1 MSGFIANGTTA
12 PATDIANGPFWP
24 PVKPD
29 EIRARMRLDG
39 AIAAERLRA
48 AVVAAMMMVND
59 DLADWRATQHAAGYG
74 TLADVPTEAVDG
86 TSRLVQLYQRAIACC
101 AAAELTERYRSFDAS
116 DSANQR
122 ADDLTP
128 SIDELR
134 RDQRWAIRDL
144 KGQSRVTV
152 ELI

>member
-1 MSGFIANGTTA
+1 MSGFIANGTA
-12 PATDIANGPFWP
+12 PPAPDITNGGFWP
-24 PVKPD
+24 VVKPD

-39 AIAAERLRA
+39 SIAPDRLRA
-48 AVVAAMMMVND
+48 AVVAAILMVND
-59 DLADWRATQHAAGYG
+59 DLVLWRAKQEAAGFA
-74 TLADVPTEAVDG
+74 TLADVPAEKVDG
-86 TSRLVQLYQRAIACC
+86 TSRLVLLYQRAIACC
-101 AAAELTERYRSFDAS
+101 TAAELTERYRSYDAS

-144 KGQSRVTV
+144 KGESRVTV

>member
-1 MSGFIANGTTA
+1 MSGFIANGTA
-12 PATDIANGPFWP
+12 PPAPDITNGGFWP
-24 PVKPD
+24 VVKPD

-39 AIAAERLRA
+39 AIAPDRLRA
-48 AVVAAMMMVND
+48 AVVAAILMVND
-59 DLADWRATQHAAGYG
+59 DLVLWRAKQEAAGFA
-74 TLADVPTEAVDG
+74 TLADVPAEKVDS
-86 TSRLVQLYQRAIACC
+86 TSRLVQLYQRAVACC
-101 AAAELTERYRSFDAS
+101 TAAELTERYRSFDAS

-144 KGQSRVTV
+144 KGESHVFV

>member
-1 MSGFIANGTTA
+1 MSGFVANGTSPPSAAITS
-12 PATDIANGPFWP
+12 GSFWP
-24 PVKPD
+24 AVEPD
-29 EIRARMRLDG
+29 TIRASMRLDG
-39 AIAAERLRA
+39 AIAPERLRA
-48 AVVAAMMMVND
+48 AAVAAVMMVND
-59 DLADWRATQHAAGYG
+59 DLAKWRAQKSASGYAS
-74 TLADVPTEAVDG
+74 LADVPADEIDG
-86 TSRLVQLYQRAIACC
+86 KSRLEHLYLRAVACC
-101 AAAELTERYRSFDAS
+101 TAAELTERYRSYDAS

-144 KGQSRVTV
+144 KREARLTV

>member
-1 MSGFIANGTTA
+1 MSGFVINGTPQPSA
-12 PATDIANGPFWP
+12 DITNGTFWP
-24 PVKPD
+24 VVKPD
-29 EIRARMRLDG
+29 EIRASMRLDG
-39 AIAAERLRA
+39 AITAERLRA
-48 AVVAAMMMVND
+48 AAVAAVMMVND
-59 DLADWRATQHAAGYG
+59 DLAVWRAKQEAAGRAA
-74 TLADVPTEAVDG
+74 LSAVPAEQIDG
-86 TSRLVQLYQRAIACC
+86 KSRLVLLYQRAVACC
-101 AAAELTERYRSFDAS
+101 TAAELTERYRSYDAS

-144 KGQSRVTV
+144 KGESRVTV

>member
-1 MSGFIANGTTA
+1 MSGFVINGTPQPSA
-12 PATDIANGPFWP
+12 DIANGAFWP
-24 PVKPD
+24 VVNPD
-29 EIRARMRLDG
+29 EIRANMRLDG
-39 AIAAERLRA
+39 AIATDRMRA
-48 AVVAAMMMVND
+48 AVVAAIMMVND
-59 DLADWRATQHAAGYG
+59 DLALWRAKHEAAGIV
-74 TLADVPTEAVDG
+74 TLADVPAEMIDG
-86 TSRLVQLYQRAIACC
+86 KSRLVLLYKRAVGCC
-101 AAAELTERYRSFDAS
+101 TAAELTERYRSYDAS

-144 KGQSRVTV
+144 KGEPRVTV